1 MTTDDAEFLA
11 RFETGAIANA
21 DFRHRDHLRMAW
33 LYVRRDGR
41 VGGTA
46 RIRAGLRH
54 FAAVH
59 GVAHAYHET
68 LTGFWARLMAHVV
81 EVFPDDARFED
92 ALARYAG
99 FEDRRLAYRHWSS
112 ELLDGSRARREWVE
126 PDLLPLP

>member
-11 RFETGAIANA
+11 RFEAGGIPNA

-41 VGGTA
+41 EAGTA

-92 ALARYAG
+92 AN
-99 FEDRRLAYRHWSS
+99 WSS
-112 ELLDGSRARREWVE
+112 ELLDGAPARREWVE
-126 PDLLPLP
+126 PDLRPLP